1 MEITFSKLKVIIRK
15 VNLVKLLKKIGRNLL
30 KDKATYLRRLK
41 KLKLIT
47 VIFFGFVVSK
57 KKNQFFQKLVKVT

>member
-57 KKNQFFQKLVKVT
+57 KKISSFRNW